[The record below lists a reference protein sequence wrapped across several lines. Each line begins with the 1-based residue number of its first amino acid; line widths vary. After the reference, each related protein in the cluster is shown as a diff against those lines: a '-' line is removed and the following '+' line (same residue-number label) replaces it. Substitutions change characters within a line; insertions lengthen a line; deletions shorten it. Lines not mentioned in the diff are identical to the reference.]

1 MRVCAPDS
9 GSPTGVTF
17 TSSQVIRGLK
27 SKCALVEVQVSR
39 PVSRLGP
46 SLSLAQILPSGK
58 GLAILP
64 GISPFP
70 NLQGVSLHSELYP
83 GIPRGLQD
91 GPRSLL
97 GTLSPGGDSFA
108 QPPF

>member
-1 MRVCAPDS
+1 MCARDS

-64 GISPFP
+64 GMSPFP
-70 NLQGVSLHSELYP
+70 NLYTQSCILGFPGAYRMPPGLFWEHSALVV
-83 GIPRGLQD
+83 IP
-91 GPRSLL
+91 
-97 GTLSPGGDSFA
+97 SPN
-108 QPPF
+108 PPFDR